1 MLCFICLLGPFAFF
15 DVSKTK
21 LLQLFTSALRW
32 TSFISMIVLSII
44 RIAGGHHVTPV
55 GANFAQI
62 PNLFGV
68 AVYSFMCQHSLPGN
82 GFLKKIQKK
91 FQKIFKKNFQKI
103 SLALITPINNKNH
116 VTKML
121 MGDFFVVLLFYL
133 LLSITAAF
141 CFDVTVIQ
149 DIYTLNFLLDCKG
162 TISKF
167 SIPEGYIR

>member
-44 RIAGGHHVTPV
+44 RIAGGHYVTPV

-68 AVYSFMCQHSLPGN
+68 AVYSFMCQHSLPG
-82 GFLKKIQKK
+82 K
-91 FQKIFKKNFQKI
+91 
-103 SLALITPINNKNH
+103 
-116 VTKML
+116 
-121 MGDFFVVLLFYL
+121 DFTFYKVQRD
-133 LLSITAAF
+133 ST
-141 CFDVTVIQ
+141 
-149 DIYTLNFLLDCKG
+149 
-162 TISKF
+162 
-167 SIPEGYIR
+167 R

>member
-1 MLCFICLLGPFAFF
+1 MIYIFWSTKVMLCFICLLGPFAFF

-82 GFLKKIQKK
+82 PGHFATSRLNH
-91 FQKIFKKNFQKI
+91 F
-103 SLALITPINNKNH
+103 SALITPISNKNH

-162 TISKF
+162 TISNSTWQSKF
-167 SIPEGYIR
+167 

>member
-68 AVYSFMCQHSLPGN
+68 AVYSFMCQHSLPGKYWKHHLYCHKPDPN
-82 GFLKKIQKK
+82 EF
-91 FQKIFKKNFQKI
+91 
-103 SLALITPINNKNH
+103 SALITPINNKNH

-162 TISKF
+162 TISIHLI
-167 SIPEGYIR
+167 SSVTA

>member
-68 AVYSFMCQHSLPGN
+68 AVYSFMCQHSLPG
-82 GFLKKIQKK
+82 KVQR
-91 FQKIFKKNFQKI
+91 
-103 SLALITPINNKNH
+103 
-116 VTKML
+116 VTTR
-121 MGDFFVVLLFYL
+121 YR
-133 LLSITAAF
+133 TAG
-141 CFDVTVIQ
+141 
-149 DIYTLNFLLDCKG
+149 L
-162 TISKF
+162 KF
-167 SIPEGYIR
+167 SNQERLLMIKWGNYVALWAFLYLFETR

>member
-1 MLCFICLLGPFAFF
+1 MPRTLSWCIKWSILLVRDFRMHENLRKTSRNVLFVSFPASYLFHGQNVLFCTQIFWSCKVMLCFICLLGPFAFF

-82 GFLKKIQKK
+82 GFLKKFQK
-91 FQKIFKKNFQKI
+91 KIFKK
-103 SLALITPINNKNH
+103 
-116 VTKML
+116 
-121 MGDFFVVLLFYL
+121 
-133 LLSITAAF
+133 
-141 CFDVTVIQ
+141 
-149 DIYTLNFLLDCKG
+149 FL
-162 TISKF
+162 
-167 SIPEGYIR
+167 

>member
-55 GANFAQI
+55 GANFAQV

-82 GFLKKIQKK
+82 PGRFSSRIKIIFSADNSDKRQESCYEDVDGWFLRCFIILS
-91 FQKIFKKNFQKI
+91 FTFHNGGI
-103 SLALITPINNKNH
+103 
-116 VTKML
+116 
-121 MGDFFVVLLFYL
+121 LLWCY
-133 LLSITAAF
+133 SYSRY
-141 CFDVTVIQ
+141 
-149 DIYTLNFLLDCKG
+149 IYAQLFTWL
-162 TISKF
+162 
-167 SIPEGYIR
+167 